1 MNEMHSS
8 FRRLCCSAGTP
19 IVGQLA
25 CVVFDEDDGTVVHAH
40 GAICL
45 EGGEMPD
52 QVAFQQRALELAKQS
67 RDLGTRKLQT
77 LLIHPREMS
86 GGQMRVDPTKK
97 RVSPDESQNPQK
109 PEGYRNASES

>member
-1 MNEMHSS
+1 MGNFSIEGNV
-8 FRRLCCSAGTP
+8 R

-77 LLIHPREMS
+77 LLIDPGEMS
-86 GGQMRVDPTKK
+86 GGPMRVDLTTK
-97 RVSPDESQNPQK
+97 RVSPDESQK
-109 PEGYRNASES
+109 PPNLEGYGNASAS